1 MFQGSFQCV
10 SRVIE
15 RSSKGNSGKFQG
27 GSKKDFMVLQ
37 EVLRVFEESFKDV
50 SRKIETCFNGVLSEV
65 LGCFNGCLRKVSTVF

>member
-37 EVLRVFEESFKDV
+37 GSFKGV
-50 SRKIETCFNGVLSEV
+50 SMEYYVGFKGV
-65 LGCFNGCLRKVSTVF
+65 